1 MLTGV
6 DVAGRRVFREY
17 LRLEYSE
24 ENMLF
29 WLAVEELKN
38 EQDER
43 RVMEQVRVI
52 YEDFISI
59 LSPREVRQHRIH
71 ETAKIIMRP
80 LRQDKLDNSHCLP
93 SSCLVPHKT
102 SMQHRRLVLFFAV
115 SACFQTTSLL
125 KSGSQRRVW

>member
-1 MLTGV
+1 MIV
-6 DVAGRRVFREY
+6 CVAGRRVFREY

-43 RVMEQVRVI
+43 RVIEQVRLI

-59 LSPREVRQHRIH
+59 LSPREVS
-71 ETAKIIMRP
+71 ELNSP
-80 LRQDKLDNSHCLP
+80 L
-93 SSCLVPHKT
+93 VA
-102 SMQHRRLVLFFAV
+102 F
-115 SACFQTTSLL
+115 
-125 KSGSQRRVW
+125 

>member
-1 MLTGV
+1 M
-6 DVAGRRVFREY
+6 FREY

-43 RVMEQVRVI
+43 RVIEQVRLI

-59 LSPREVRQHRIH
+59 LSPREASVH
-71 ETAKIIMRP
+71 EAVSFTKIIT
-80 LRQDKLDNSHCLP
+80 RQ
-93 SSCLVPHKT
+93 
-102 SMQHRRLVLFFAV
+102 F
-115 SACFQTTSLL
+115 
-125 KSGSQRRVW
+125 

>member
-1 MLTGV
+1 V
-6 DVAGRRVFREY
+6 AFAAGRRVFREY

-43 RVMEQVRVI
+43 RVLEQVRLI

-59 LSPREVRQHRIH
+59 LSPREVSERAVR
-71 ETAKIIMRP
+71 EAAFCD
-80 LRQDKLDNSHCLP
+80 LCAL
-93 SSCLVPHKT
+93 KT
-102 SMQHRRLVLFFAV
+102 TFS
-115 SACFQTTSLL
+115 T
-125 KSGSQRRVW
+125 

>member
-1 MLTGV
+1 V
-6 DVAGRRVFREY
+6 AIAAGRRVFREY

-43 RVMEQVRVI
+43 RVLEQVRLI

-59 LSPREVRQHRIH
+59 LSPREVSERTIREAFSFPNLYCSVAFCQ
-71 ETAKIIMRP
+71 
-80 LRQDKLDNSHCLP
+80 
-93 SSCLVPHKT
+93 
-102 SMQHRRLVLFFAV
+102 LFF
-115 SACFQTTSLL
+115 TIKIRLD
-125 KSGSQRRVW
+125 

>member
-1 MLTGV
+1 MTV
-6 DVAGRRVFREY
+6 CVSVAGRRVFREY

-43 RVMEQVRVI
+43 RVLEQVRLI

-59 LSPREVRQHRIH
+59 LSPREVSQRTFTLCSVAFCRL
-71 ETAKIIMRP
+71 KINEYHVM
-80 LRQDKLDNSHCLP
+80 LC
-93 SSCLVPHKT
+93 
-102 SMQHRRLVLFFAV
+102 VLFVLFD
-115 SACFQTTSLL
+115 SDS
-125 KSGSQRRVW
+125 

>member
-1 MLTGV
+1 MPVLSGGLRSIECSLVTV
-6 DVAGRRVFREY
+6 VSLCLMIVAAGRRVFREY

-43 RVMEQVRVI
+43 RMLEQVRLI

-59 LSPREVRQHRIH
+59 LSPREASERTIH
-71 ETAKIIMRP
+71 ESLFCELHGPHMIFLHRAFQFNSSI
-80 LRQDKLDNSHCLP
+80 RQ
-93 SSCLVPHKT
+93 
-102 SMQHRRLVLFFAV
+102 
-115 SACFQTTSLL
+115 
-125 KSGSQRRVW
+125 